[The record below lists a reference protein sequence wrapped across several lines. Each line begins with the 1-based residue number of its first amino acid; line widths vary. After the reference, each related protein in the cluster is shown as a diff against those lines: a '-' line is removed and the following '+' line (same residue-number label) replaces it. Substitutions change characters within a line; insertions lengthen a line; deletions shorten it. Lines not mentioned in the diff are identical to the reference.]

1 MNKFLATLA
10 VISFLVIADSLAEA
24 NVGLPERPVK
34 AAEIRHIITR
44 VSREKR
50 QGDAAARL
58 QVPNF
63 ISINPIALLNH
74 PFVVEFTVQLP
85 SSVKVIH
92 MLVRLAPI
100 GGIPLTSMV
109 LKGLDVMDVMGVVD
123 DEHKGTDI
131 P

>member
-1 MNKFLATLA
+1 MNKFLVTLA

-50 QGDAAARL
+50 QGDAAAAFQL
-58 QVPNF
+58 PNF
-63 ISINPIALLNH
+63 VSFN
-74 PFVVEFTVQLP
+74 PFVLLSHPLAMEIP
-85 SSVKVIH
+85 NPVKVIH

-123 DEHKGTDI
+123 VEHKGTDI